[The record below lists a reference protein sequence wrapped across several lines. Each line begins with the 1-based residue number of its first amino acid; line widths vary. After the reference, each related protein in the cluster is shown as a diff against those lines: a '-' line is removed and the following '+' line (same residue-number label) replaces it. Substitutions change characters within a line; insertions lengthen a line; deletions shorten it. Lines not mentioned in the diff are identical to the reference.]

1 VVRSFLNKLTLKYPY
16 LNGVGLL
23 FAVKL
28 LYLFIGWALSNEH
41 FAEGLAVFT
50 RNDAFWY
57 LKIFQEGYPSVPPK
71 LWVCD
76 AFPFFPLYPILLKIT
91 SLGFLNFDVS
101 AFLLSFIL
109 LFLFAKGI
117 SKLEYFQNDQ
127 SKIISYL
134 IVWMALPF
142 HYFFFVNY
150 TELLFLSIVIWIMVS
165 IEQNKSIQLST
176 LLYLL
181 VLSRPTGLVTAFLIW
196 IWKVLL
202 KNEKRNL
209 VKSAFSKQSLL
220 FLAAPLS
227 LLSYMIYLHLH
238 CGDAFAFNHSVIT
251 WGRTW
256 GNPLR
261 GFLDLRDWNY
271 VVLTGITILLLLFT
285 AIYTRKLT
293 VGERIFQWGMAIFP
307 LFSGLLVSY
316 YRYFMVIYPIQFVWA
331 NEINGNKY
339 KKWVIA
345 ILFALN
351 LITFGYWVMNHGILS
366 Y

>member
-1 VVRSFLNKLTLKYPY
+1 
-16 LNGVGLL
+16 
-23 FAVKL
+23 
-28 LYLFIGWALSNEH
+28 
-41 FAEGLAVFT
+41 
-50 RNDAFWY
+50 
-57 LKIFQEGYPSVPPK
+57 
-71 LWVCD
+71 VCD

-91 SLGFLNFDVS
+91 SLGIFNFDVS

-134 IVWMALPF
+134 IVWLALPF

-150 TELLFLSIVIWIMVS
+150 TELLFITVLFWVLVS
-165 IEQNKSIQLST
+165 IEQQKYLQLGI
-176 LLYLL
+176 LLFML
-181 VLSRPTGLVTAFLIW
+181 VLCRPTGLIAAFLIW
-196 IWKVLL
+196 IWKVML
-202 KNEKRNL
+202 KNEKRNF
-209 VKSAFSKQSLL
+209 VKSIFSKQSLL

-271 VVLTGITILLLLFT
+271 FVLTGITFVLLLFT
-285 AIYTRKLT
+285 AVYTRKLT
-293 VGERIFQWGMAIFP
+293 LGESIFQWGMAIFP

-316 YRYFMVIYPIQFVWA
+316 YRYFMVVFPIHSAWA
-331 NEINGNKY
+331 NEINRSKY

-345 ILFALN
+345 LFFAIN
-351 LITFGYWVMNHGILS
+351 IITFGYWVINHGILS